1 MGLTRNIIGK
11 FNEKRKSQRKNA
23 LSILPPFLSLV
34 IFIPVPIFI
43 SNYKI
48 SIILNMEIYAGII
61 IKLNLTGILVAYW
74 YSTYY
79 YISLNM
85 RNLIC

>member
-1 MGLTRNIIGK
+1 
-11 FNEKRKSQRKNA
+11 
-23 LSILPPFLSLV
+23 
-34 IFIPVPIFI
+34 
-43 SNYKI
+43 
-48 SIILNMEIYAGII
+48 MEIYAGII